1 MNQQAKALSL
11 AYEFVT
17 KNNSFTKKEL
27 SEKLKLNFRTLRRIN
42 LGETVRD
49 STYEYA
55 LPAMY
60 DIIEECYQN
69 DLSSTG
75 GDNAV
80 VYLKMMREL
89 LRAVLKRG

>member
-17 KNNSFTKKEL
+17 KHSNYNKKVL

-42 LGETVRD
+42 LGQTVRD

-55 LPAMY
+55 LLAMY

-80 VYLKMMREL
+80 AYLKMMREL
-89 LRAVLKRG
+89 LRAVLNRG